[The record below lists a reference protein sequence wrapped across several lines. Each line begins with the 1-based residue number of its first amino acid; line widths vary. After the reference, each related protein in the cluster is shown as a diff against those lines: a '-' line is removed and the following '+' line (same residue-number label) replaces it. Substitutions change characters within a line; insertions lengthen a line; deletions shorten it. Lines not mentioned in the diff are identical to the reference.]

1 MSSNSDDTDLLI
13 EEMRSGNREEGARKL
28 FGKYR
33 SHVDGYFAGKGV
45 PREEARELTQDVFF
59 RVFKSI
65 DGLRG
70 ASEFKAWL
78 FQIAQNAFKNW
89 LRSKKA
95 EKRSASVQ
103 SLDPSPGDEGGPLD
117 PAAPP
122 EDTDS
127 LEILITQ
134 ELREKLR
141 RALDDLPERMRQCC
155 WMRYV
160 RGMKYQE
167 IADELDISIETVKA
181 HLFQGRKRLLAALRG
196 QGPKR

>member
-1 MSSNSDDTDLLI
+1 MSLNSDDTDLLI

-28 FGKYR
+28 FEKYR
-33 SHVDGYFAGKGV
+33 SNVEGYFTGKGV

-65 DGLRG
+65 DSLRG

-95 EKRSASVQ
+95 EKRNASVQ
-103 SLDPSPGDEGGPLD
+103 SLDSPPGDEGALLD
-117 PAAPP
+117 PPAPS

-134 ELREKLR
+134 ELREELL
-141 RALDDLPERMRQCC
+141 RALDELPERMRRCC

-160 RGMKYQE
+160 QGMKYQE
-167 IADELDISIETVKA
+167 IADELKISIETVKA